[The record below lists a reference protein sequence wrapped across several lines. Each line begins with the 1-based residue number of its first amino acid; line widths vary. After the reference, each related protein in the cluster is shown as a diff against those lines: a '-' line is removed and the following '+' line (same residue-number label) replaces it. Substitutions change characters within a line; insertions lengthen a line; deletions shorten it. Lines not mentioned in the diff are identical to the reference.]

1 MEVLHWVVLN
11 QRLLL
16 TRVLLHQVAGV
27 QILLACMGR
36 HRTAYWLQKASS
48 QVHALGVLDE
58 LFEVL
63 ECANRRSIPIRYVLN
78 CLDVSFKGTV
88 LCLHENDL
96 LLPGSNLLSTLPEF
110 DQKFPLVL
118 LLLLW
123 LFINQW
129 RRLLVFGNNV
139 PSCSPRYSASEVQIL
154 ERGMQHN
161 VFLGGCISV
170 I

>member
-1 MEVLHWVVLN
+1 M
-11 QRLLL
+11 
-16 TRVLLHQVAGV
+16 LLHQVAGV
-27 QILLACMGR
+27 QILLAGMGR

-63 ECANRRSIPIRYVLN
+63 EGPHRRGIPIRYLLN
-78 CLDVSFKGTV
+78 TLDVSFKGTV
-88 LCLHENDL
+88 FCLHENDF
-96 LLPGSNLLSTLPEF
+96 LLPGRNLLCTLPEF

-123 LFINQW
+123 LFFNLW
-129 RRLLVFGNNV
+129 RTLLVFWDNV
-139 PSCSPRYSASEVQIL
+139 PSCSLRDIPSEVQIL

-161 VFLGGCISV
+161 VFLGRCISV
-170 I
+170 F